1 MAIPFVLPALAG
13 LIAFVAI
20 PGIRGIILSFSDY
33 NVFTNELNFTGFNN
47 YIRLFQDPQFYNAF
61 IVTGEYVLINIG
73 VQTIVSLFI
82 AVLLHR
88 FTKSHIIKG
97 VILLPYLISNV
108 IVAMVWFWLL
118 DYNLGFIN
126 SILETL
132 SMGRITFFDEATAMP
147 TIAMINVWRHMG
159 YTALLIFAG
168 LQAIPKDVY
177 EAAAIDGANEWRL
190 FRSVTL
196 PLLRPVMAFVLVIT
210 IVGSFQ
216 IFDTIAVTTG
226 GGPVHATDTYSIW
239 IAREAWENTDFGYA
253 SAISVFLMALLS
265 VIAFIQTKLLS
276 ANQSDLDR

>member
-97 VILLPYLISNV
+97 VILALS
-108 IVAMVWFWLL
+108 
-118 DYNLGFIN
+118 D
-126 SILETL
+126 LERNRCDGL
-132 SMGRITFFDEATAMP
+132 VLA
-147 TIAMINVWRHMG
+147 V
-159 YTALLIFAG
+159 G
-168 LQAIPKDVY
+168 LQP
-177 EAAAIDGANEWRL
+177 GL
-190 FRSVTL
+190 
-196 PLLRPVMAFVLVIT
+196 
-210 IVGSFQ
+210 
-216 IFDTIAVTTG
+216 
-226 GGPVHATDTYSIW
+226 H
-239 IAREAWENTDFGYA
+239 
-253 SAISVFLMALLS
+253 
-265 VIAFIQTKLLS
+265 
-276 ANQSDLDR
+276 